1 MKIRVVLADDSSF
14 ARRAL
19 ARVLSEAGDIQVVG
33 FASNGEE
40 ALALCSAQQPDV
52 MLLDL
57 SMPVLSGLGTLAR
70 LRALPHPP
78 RVVVVSA
85 GAQAGAE
92 ETLDALEQ
100 GAFDFVDKS
109 SVPQMQIYDLGAEL
123 LGKVRAAAQ
132 VGIRIQPLR
141 RPSPSGRWGYGP
153 PPVVVMG
160 ASTGGP
166 LALRTLLSQLPAD
179 FPAPLVVAQ
188 HIAAT
193 YVPALAHRLA
203 EACALPVQL
212 ARWNAPLGH
221 GIHVLPATANSE
233 LRIREGKLEL
243 TKKAPGQSLYVP
255 TIDVLFASAAR
266 ACPGA
271 WGVLLTGMGRDGAE
285 GLLALREGGGLTV
298 AQDARTCA
306 VYGMPRAADELN
318 AASAVLPVH
327 AIASFLCEA
336 VARSASGVVG
346 PQSPP

>member
-1 MKIRVVLADDSSF
+1 MKIRVALVDDSSF
-14 ARRAL
+14 ARRAI
-19 ARVLSEAGDIQVVG
+19 ARVLSQAPDVQIVG

-40 ALALCSAQQPDV
+40 ALALCDAQRPDV

-57 SMPVLSGLGTLAR
+57 SMPVLDGRATLAR
-70 LRALPHPP
+70 LRAHPRPP

-109 SVPQMQIYDLGAEL
+109 SVPQMQMHELGAEL
-123 LGKVRAAAQ
+123 LSKVRAAAEAGQ
-132 VGIRIQPLR
+132 RIQLER
-141 RPSPSGRWGYGP
+141 RPAPGP
-153 PPVVVMG
+153 HFGHRLPPVVVIG

-166 LALRTLLSQLPAD
+166 LALKTLLSQLPGD
-179 FPAPLVVAQ
+179 FPAPLVIAQ
-188 HIAAT
+188 HIAPT
-193 YVPALAHRLA
+193 YVPALTRRLA
-203 EACALPVQL
+203 EACALPVQIG
-212 ARWNAPLGH
+212 RWGAPLEH

-233 LRIREGKLEL
+233 LRIRAGALEL
-243 TKKAPGQSLYVP
+243 VRRAPGKSLHVP
-255 TIDVLFASAAR
+255 TIDLLFGSAAQ

-285 GLLALREGGGLTV
+285 GLLALRESGGLTV

-327 AIASFLCEA
+327 GIAAFLCEA
-336 VARSASGVVG
+336 VARAAPRVVV